1 MALGQLYEYLVRRD
15 SVSIFEYMPEELLGT
30 VESVDTSTVIVK
42 VENDD
47 KLRGLQVNHLI
58 SIQSSKVGQHLIG
71 LVSKIIRK
79 SAYSDPVAD
88 VSPEFGF
95 NIIKVILIGTHFDR
109 DAGKDNVFRRSL
121 ATIPTINA
129 ECHLIHGDR
138 LKRFMQAISSIPEGE
153 DAVSLQIGNY
163 SIDEDAT
170 AWLNGNK
177 LFQRHAVIVG
187 STGSGKSW
195 CVAKILEQVASLKSA
210 DAILFDIHGEYST
223 LQGDSFSHLK
233 VAGPNE
239 TIGEG
244 TLFLPYW
251 LLTYEEM
258 LSLMLDRSD
267 NNAPNQAMMFNSAV
281 IEGKKQFLIDAD
293 KAEMEANITLD
304 SPIPYNLDALLF
316 SLKSKDEEMVPG
328 AKANTEKQ
336 GPYFGKLTRFI
347 QRLETKQK
355 DKRLNFMFASEDDL
369 LSYDYMSVLC
379 SKLML
384 PSVAGKKGVKIID
397 FSEVPS
403 DILPLIVS
411 LIARI
416 IFSVQQ
422 WTTVEHRHPIAIFCD
437 EAHLYIPANTEKSI
451 DDASLV
457 TFERISKEGRKYGI
471 GLVVISQRP
480 SEVNRTVLSQ
490 SNNFIAMRLTN
501 VDDQSVVK
509 RLLPDSLGDYAEML
523 PILDIGEALVVGD
536 ASLLP
541 SRIRITP
548 PTLKPRSATIDFWD
562 EWSKDTTSVDI
573 SGAIEALRKQAK

>member
-1 MALGQLYEYLVRRD
+1 M
-15 SVSIFEYMPEELLGT
+15 SIFEYMPEELLGT

-58 SIQSSKVGQHLIG
+58 SIQSSKIGQHLIG

-88 VSPEFGF
+88 VSPELGF

-233 VAGPNE
+233 VAGPND

-244 TLFLPYW
+244 MLFLPYW

-258 LSLMLDRSD
+258 LSLMLIGVTT
-267 NNAPNQAMMFNSAV
+267 M
-281 IEGKKQFLIDAD
+281 
-293 KAEMEANITLD
+293 
-304 SPIPYNLDALLF
+304 LL
-316 SLKSKDEEMVPG
+316 
-328 AKANTEKQ
+328 
-336 GPYFGKLTRFI
+336 
-347 QRLETKQK
+347 TK
-355 DKRLNFMFASEDDL
+355 
-369 LSYDYMSVLC
+369 
-379 SKLML
+379 
-384 PSVAGKKGVKIID
+384 P
-397 FSEVPS
+397 
-403 DILPLIVS
+403 
-411 LIARI
+411 
-416 IFSVQQ
+416 
-422 WTTVEHRHPIAIFCD
+422 
-437 EAHLYIPANTEKSI
+437 
-451 DDASLV
+451 
-457 TFERISKEGRKYGI
+457 
-471 GLVVISQRP
+471 
-480 SEVNRTVLSQ
+480 
-490 SNNFIAMRLTN
+490 
-501 VDDQSVVK
+501 
-509 RLLPDSLGDYAEML
+509 
-523 PILDIGEALVVGD
+523 
-536 ASLLP
+536 
-541 SRIRITP
+541 
-548 PTLKPRSATIDFWD
+548 
-562 EWSKDTTSVDI
+562 
-573 SGAIEALRKQAK
+573 

>member
-1 MALGQLYEYLVRRD
+1 M
-15 SVSIFEYMPEELLGT
+15 SIFTYTPDELLGT
-30 VESVDTSTVIVK
+30 VESVDTSMVIVK

-58 SIQSSKVGQHLIG
+58 SIQSSRVGQHLIG

-79 SAYSDPVAD
+79 SAYSDPSAD
-88 VSPEFGF
+88 IIPELGF

-109 DAGKDNVFRRSL
+109 DGAKENVFRRSL
-121 ATIPTINA
+121 STVPTINA

-195 CVAKILEQVASLKSA
+195 CVAKILEQVAALKSA
-210 DAILFDIHGEYST
+210 DALLFDIHGEYST
-223 LQGDSFSHLK
+223 LQGENFQHLK
-233 VAGPNE
+233 VAGPND
-239 TIGEG
+239 TIQEG
-244 TLFLPYW
+244 MLFLPYW

-267 NNAPNQAMMFNSAV
+267 SNAPNQAMMFSSAV
-281 IEGKKQFLIDAD
+281 IDGKKEFLRDAD
-293 KAEMEANITLD
+293 KTEMEANITLD
-304 SPIPYNLDALLF
+304 SPIPYRLNKLLE
-316 SLKSKDEEMVPG
+316 SLKAKDSEMVTG
-328 AKANTEKQ
+328 SRGEKQ

-355 DKRLNFMFASEDDL
+355 DKRLNFMFCGDDSL
-369 LSYDYMSVLC
+369 LTYDYMAELC

-384 PSVAGKKGVKIID
+384 PSNDGSNGVKIID

-411 LIARI
+411 LIARV

-422 WTTVEHRHPIAIFCD
+422 WASTENRHPIAIFCD
-437 EAHLYIPANTEKSI
+437 EKSI

-509 RLLPDSLGDYAEML
+509 KLLPDSLGDYAEML

-541 SRIRITP
+541 SRIRVSP
-548 PTLKPRSATIDFWD
+548 PNLKPRSATIDFWD
-562 EWSKDTTSVDI
+562 EWSKTSNEIDI
-573 SGAIEALRKQAK
+573 VAAIESLRKQSK

>member
-1 MALGQLYEYLVRRD
+1 MT
-15 SVSIFEYMPEELLGT
+15 IFDYTQEELLGT
-30 VESVDTSTVIVK
+30 VESVDTATIVIRVD
-42 VENDD
+42 NDD
-47 KLRGLQVNHLI
+47 RLRGIQVNHLI
-58 SIQSSKVGQHLIG
+58 AVQSSKIGQHLIG

-79 SAYSDPVAD
+79 SATDNTSFD
-88 VSPEFGF
+88 STNISSF
-95 NIIKVILIGTHFDR
+95 NIIKVVLIGTHLDKE
-109 DAGKDNVFRRSL
+109 GVKENVFRRTLS
-121 ATIPTINA
+121 TVPTINA
-129 ECHLIHGDR
+129 ECFLIQGDR
-138 LKRFMQAISSIPEGE
+138 LNRFMQAIFSVPEG
-153 DAVSLQIGNY
+153 DGIISLEIGNY
-163 SIDEDAT
+163 SIDENAT

-195 CVAKILEQVASLKSA
+195 CVAHILEQVAGLKSA
-210 DAILFDIHGEYST
+210 DAVLFDIHGEYSP
-223 LQGDSFSHLK
+223 LIGDNFSHYK
-233 VAGPNE
+233 VAGPMDVQ
-239 TIGEG
+239 GEN

-267 NNAPNQAMMFNSAV
+267 SNAPNQAMMFSNAV
-281 IEGKKQFLIDAD
+281 LDGKQEFLKKSD
-293 KAEMEANITLD
+293 KEEMSANITLD
-304 SPIPYNLDALLF
+304 SPIPYDLNDLIK
-316 SLKSKDEEMVPG
+316 SLNYKDNEMVPG
-328 AKANTEKQ
+328 ARTGTEKQ
-336 GPYFGKLTRFI
+336 GTYNGKLTRFI
-347 QRLETKQK
+347 QRLQTKQN
-355 DKRLNFMFASEDDL
+355 DKRLNFMFSQDQNL
-369 LSYDYMSVLC
+369 LAYKYMYQLC
-379 SKLML
+379 ARLML
-384 PSVAGKKGVKIID
+384 PCQNGKGGVKVID

-411 LIARI
+411 LLARL

-422 WTTVEHRHPIAIFCD
+422 WTDNEKRHPIAIFCD
-437 EAHLYIPANTEKSI
+437 EAHLYIPAITDKSI

-536 ASLLP
+536 ACLLP
-541 SRIRITP
+541 SRIKVTQ
-548 PTLKPRSATIDFWD
+548 PTLKPRSATVDFWD
-562 EWSKDTTSVDI
+562 EWSKENVPVDI
-573 SGAIEALRKQAK
+573 ETAIESLRKQSK

>member
-1 MALGQLYEYLVRRD
+1 M
-15 SVSIFEYMPEELLGT
+15 SIFTYTPDELLGT
-30 VESVDTSTVIVK
+30 VESVDTSMVIVK

-58 SIQSSKVGQHLIG
+58 SIQSSRVGQHLIG

-79 SAYSDPVAD
+79 SAYSDPSAD
-88 VSPEFGF
+88 IIPELGF

-109 DAGKDNVFRRSL
+109 DGAKENVFRRSL
-121 ATIPTINA
+121 STVPTINA

-195 CVAKILEQVASLKSA
+195 CVAKILEQVAALKSA
-210 DAILFDIHGEYST
+210 DALLFDIHGEYST
-223 LQGDSFSHLK
+223 LQGENFQHLK
-233 VAGPNE
+233 VAGPND
-239 TIGEG
+239 TIQEG
-244 TLFLPYW
+244 MLFLPYW

-267 NNAPNQAMMFNSAV
+267 SNAPNQAMMFSSAV
-281 IEGKKQFLIDAD
+281 IDGKKEFLRDAG
-293 KAEMEANITLD
+293 KTEMEANITLD
-304 SPIPYNLDALLF
+304 SPIPYSLDKLLVNLKA
-316 SLKSKDEEMVPG
+316 KDSEMVPG
-328 AKANTEKQ
+328 ANNKDKQ

-355 DKRLNFMFASEDDL
+355 DKRLNFMFCGDESL
-369 LSYDYMSVLC
+369 LTYNYMAELC

-384 PSVAGKKGVKIID
+384 PSDNGSNGVKIID

-411 LIARI
+411 LIARV

-422 WTTVEHRHPIAIFCD
+422 WASGKNRHPIAIFCD
-437 EAHLYIPANTEKSI
+437 EAHLYIPANTEKGI

-541 SRIRITP
+541 SRIRVSP
-548 PTLKPRSATIDFWD
+548 PNLKPRSATIDFWD
-562 EWSKDTTSVDI
+562 EWSKTTSEVDI
-573 SGAIEALRKQAK
+573 VSAIESLRKQAK

>member
-1 MALGQLYEYLVRRD
+1 MGIFTYLPD
-15 SVSIFEYMPEELLGT
+15 ELLGT
-30 VESVDTSTVIVK
+30 VESVDTSTVIIR

-79 SAYSDPVAD
+79 SASSDSAVD
-88 VSPEFGF
+88 ITPELGF

-109 DAGKDNVFRRSL
+109 DGDKENVFRRSL

-129 ECHLIHGDR
+129 ECHLIHGER
-138 LKRFMQAISSIPEGE
+138 LKQFMQAISSIPEGE
-153 DAVSLQIGNY
+153 DAVSLQIGHY

-210 DAILFDIHGEYST
+210 DAILFDIHGEYSP
-223 LQGDSFSHLK
+223 LQGESFSHLK
-233 VAGPNE
+233 VAGPNDN
-239 TIGEG
+239 IGDG
-244 TLFLPYW
+244 ILFLPYW

-267 NNAPNQAMMFNSAV
+267 SNAPNQAMMFSNAV
-281 IEGKKQFLIDAD
+281 IDGKKAFLREVGNQ
-293 KAEMEANITLD
+293 EMEANITLD
-304 SPIPYNLDALLF
+304 SPIPYSLNNLLN
-316 SLKSKDEEMVPG
+316 SLKEKDTEMVQG
-328 AKANTEKQ
+328 ANNREKQ
-336 GPYFGKLTRFI
+336 GAYYGKLTRFI
-347 QRLETKQK
+347 QRLETKQR
-355 DKRLNFMFASEDDL
+355 DKRLNFMFSSDERL
-369 LSYDYMSVLC
+369 LSYDYMGELC
-379 SKLML
+379 TKLMA
-384 PSVAGKKGVKIID
+384 PSVDGKKGVKIID

-411 LIARI
+411 LIARV

-422 WTTVEHRHPIAIFCD
+422 WTSVDARHPIAIFCD

-457 TFERISKEGRKYGI
+457 TFERISKEGRKYGV

-480 SEVNRTVLSQ
+480 SEVNRTVLCQ

-541 SRIRITP
+541 SRIRVSAP
-548 PTLKPRSATIDFWD
+548 VLKPRSATIDFWD
-562 EWSKDTTSVDI
+562 EWSKETTEI
-573 SGAIEALRKQAK
+573 NLYNAIEALRRQSR

>member
-1 MALGQLYEYLVRRD
+1 MRRD

-267 NNAPNQAMMFNSAV
+267 NNAPNQAMMFSSAV

>member
-1 MALGQLYEYLVRRD
+1 MGIFTYLPD
-15 SVSIFEYMPEELLGT
+15 ELLGT
-30 VESVDTSTVIVK
+30 VESVDTSTVIIR

-79 SAYSDPVAD
+79 SAYSDSAAD
-88 VSPEFGF
+88 ITPELGF

-109 DAGKDNVFRRSL
+109 DGDKENVFRRSL

-129 ECHLIHGDR
+129 ECHLIHGER
-138 LKRFMQAISSIPEGE
+138 LKQFMQAISSIPEGE
-153 DAVSLQIGNY
+153 DAVSLQIGHY

-210 DAILFDIHGEYST
+210 DAILFDIHGEYSP
-223 LQGDSFSHLK
+223 LQGESFSHLK
-233 VAGPNE
+233 VAGPNDN
-239 TIGEG
+239 IGNG
-244 TLFLPYW
+244 ILFLPYW

-267 NNAPNQAMMFNSAV
+267 SNAPNQAMMFSNAV
-281 IEGKKQFLIDAD
+281 IDGKKAFLREVGNQ
-293 KAEMEANITLD
+293 EMEANITLD
-304 SPIPYNLDALLF
+304 SPIPYSLNNLLN
-316 SLKSKDEEMVPG
+316 SLKEKDTEMVQG
-328 AKANTEKQ
+328 ANNREKQ
-336 GPYFGKLTRFI
+336 GAYYGKLTRFI
-347 QRLETKQK
+347 QRLETKQR
-355 DKRLNFMFASEDDL
+355 DKRLNFMFSSDESL
-369 LSYDYMSVLC
+369 LSYDYMGELC
-379 SKLML
+379 TKLMA
-384 PSVAGKKGVKIID
+384 PSVDGKKGVKIID

-411 LIARI
+411 LIARV

-422 WTTVEHRHPIAIFCD
+422 WTPVDARHPIAIFCD

-457 TFERISKEGRKYGI
+457 TFERISKEGRKYGV

-541 SRIRITP
+541 SRIRVTAP
-548 PTLKPRSATIDFWD
+548 NLKPRSATIDFWD
-562 EWSKDTTSVDI
+562 EWSKETTAVDLRN
-573 SGAIEALRKQAK
+573 AIEALRKQSR

>member
-1 MALGQLYEYLVRRD
+1 M
-15 SVSIFEYMPEELLGT
+15 SIFEYTPEELLGT

-58 SIQSSKVGQHLIG
+58 SIQSSKIGQHLIG

-88 VSPEFGF
+88 LSPELGF

-153 DAVSLQIGNY
+153 DTVNLQIGNY

-223 LQGDSFSHLK
+223 LQGDSFTHLK
-233 VAGPNE
+233 VAGPNDE
-239 TIGEG
+239 MGEG
-244 TLFLPYW
+244 MLFLPYW

-267 NNAPNQAMMFNSAV
+267 NNAPNQAMMFSSAV
-281 IEGKKQFLIDAD
+281 IEGKKEFLRNAD

-304 SPIPYNLDALLF
+304 SPVPYSLDILLEAL
-316 SLKSKDEEMVPG
+316 KAKDTEMVPG
-328 AKANTEKQ
+328 ARGEKQ
-336 GPYFGKLTRFI
+336 GTYNGKLTRFI

-369 LSYDYMSVLC
+369 LSYDYMSILC

-384 PSVAGKKGVKIID
+384 PSANGKKGVKIID

-411 LIARI
+411 LIARV

-541 SRIRITP
+541 SRIRIAP
-548 PTLKPRSATIDFWD
+548 PEMKPRSATIDFWD
-562 EWSKDTTSVDI
+562 EWSKESTSVDI
-573 SGAIEALRKQAK
+573 GSAIEALRKQSK

>member
-1 MALGQLYEYLVRRD
+1 MGIFTYLPD
-15 SVSIFEYMPEELLGT
+15 ELLGT
-30 VESVDTSTVIVK
+30 VESVDTSTVIIR

-79 SAYSDPVAD
+79 SAYSDSAAD
-88 VSPEFGF
+88 ITPELGF

-109 DAGKDNVFRRSL
+109 DGDKENVFRRSL

-129 ECHLIHGDR
+129 ECHLIHGER
-138 LKRFMQAISSIPEGE
+138 LKQFMQAISSVPEGE
-153 DAVSLQIGNY
+153 DAVSLQIGHY

-210 DAILFDIHGEYST
+210 DAILFDIHGEYSP
-223 LQGDSFSHLK
+223 LQGESFSHLK
-233 VAGPNE
+233 VAGPNDN
-239 TIGEG
+239 IGNG
-244 TLFLPYW
+244 ILFLPYW

-267 NNAPNQAMMFNSAV
+267 SNAPNQAMMFSNAV
-281 IEGKKQFLIDAD
+281 IDGKKAFLREVGNQ
-293 KAEMEANITLD
+293 EMEANITLD
-304 SPIPYNLDALLF
+304 SPIPYSLNNLLN
-316 SLKSKDEEMVPG
+316 SLKEKDTEMVQG
-328 AKANTEKQ
+328 ANNREKQ
-336 GPYFGKLTRFI
+336 GAYYGKLTRFI
-347 QRLETKQK
+347 QRLETKQR
-355 DKRLNFMFASEDDL
+355 DKRLNFMFSSDESL
-369 LSYDYMSVLC
+369 LSYDYMGELC
-379 SKLML
+379 TKLMA
-384 PSVAGKKGVKIID
+384 PSVDGKKGVKIID

-411 LIARI
+411 LIARV

-422 WTTVEHRHPIAIFCD
+422 WTPVDARHPIAIFCD

-457 TFERISKEGRKYGI
+457 TFERISKEGRKYGV

-541 SRIRITP
+541 SRIRVTAP
-548 PTLKPRSATIDFWD
+548 NLKPRSATIDFWD
-562 EWSKDTTSVDI
+562 EWSKEKTAVDLRN
-573 SGAIEALRKQAK
+573 AIEALRKQSR

>member
-1 MALGQLYEYLVRRD
+1 MN
-15 SVSIFEYMPEELLGT
+15 IFEYTPDELLGT
-30 VESVDTSTVIVK
+30 VESVDTSTVVVR

-58 SIQSSKVGQHLIG
+58 SIQSSRIGQRLIG

-79 SAYSDPVAD
+79 SAYSDPVANI
-88 VSPEFGF
+88 SPEFGF

-109 DAGKDNVFRRSL
+109 EAGRDNVFRRSL

-129 ECHLIHGDR
+129 ECHLIHGER

-153 DAVSLQIGNY
+153 DVVSLQIGHY

-210 DAILFDIHGEYST
+210 DAILFDIHGEYTT
-223 LQGDSFSHLK
+223 LQGESFTHLK
-233 VAGPNE
+233 IAGPNDAME
-239 TIGEG
+239 EG
-244 TLFLPYW
+244 ILFLPYW

-267 NNAPNQAMMFNSAV
+267 NNAPNQAMMFSGAV
-281 IEGKKQFLIDAD
+281 IDGKKTFLRNIGKD
-293 KAEMEANITLD
+293 EMEANITLD
-304 SPIPYNLDALLF
+304 SPIPYSLDTLLQF
-316 SLKSKDEEMVPG
+316 LKSKDTEMVPG
-328 AKANTEKQ
+328 VKTEKQ

-355 DKRLNFMFASEDDL
+355 DKRLNFMFAAENIL
-369 LSYDYMSVLC
+369 LRYDYMSELC
-379 SKLML
+379 CKLML
-384 PSVAGKKGVKIID
+384 PADEGRKGVKIID

-411 LIARI
+411 LIARV

-422 WTTVEHRHPIAIFCD
+422 WTTVEYRHPIAIFCD

-451 DDASLV
+451 DDASLI

-480 SEVNRTVLSQ
+480 SEVNHTVLSQ

-541 SRIRITP
+541 SRIRIAP
-548 PTLKPRSATIDFWD
+548 PNMKPRSATIDFWD
-562 EWSKDTTSVDI
+562 EWSKESTSVDI
-573 SGAIEALRKQAK
+573 ASAIEALRKQAK

>member
-1 MALGQLYEYLVRRD
+1 M
-15 SVSIFEYMPEELLGT
+15 SIFEYTPEELLGT

-58 SIQSSKVGQHLIG
+58 SIQSSKIGQHLIG

-79 SAYSDPVAD
+79 SAYSYPVAD
-88 VSPEFGF
+88 LSPELGF

-153 DAVSLQIGNY
+153 DTVSLQIGNY

-223 LQGDSFSHLK
+223 LQGDSFTHLK
-233 VAGPNE
+233 VAGPNDKMC
-239 TIGEG
+239 EG
-244 TLFLPYW
+244 MLFLPYW

-267 NNAPNQAMMFNSAV
+267 NNAPNQAMMFSSAV
-281 IEGKKQFLIDAD
+281 IEGKKGFLRNAD

-304 SPIPYNLDALLF
+304 SPVPYNLDILLEAL
-316 SLKSKDEEMVPG
+316 KAKDTEMVPG
-328 AKANTEKQ
+328 ARGAKQ
-336 GPYFGKLTRFI
+336 GTYNGKLTRFI

-369 LSYDYMSVLC
+369 LSYDYMSILC

-384 PSVAGKKGVKIID
+384 PSANGKKGVKIID

-411 LIARI
+411 LIARV

-541 SRIRITP
+541 SRIRIAP
-548 PTLKPRSATIDFWD
+548 PEMKPRSATIDFWD
-562 EWSKDTTSVDI
+562 EWSKESTSVDI
-573 SGAIEALRKQAK
+573 GSAIEALRKQSK

>member
-1 MALGQLYEYLVRRD
+1 MNMFDYA
-15 SVSIFEYMPEELLGT
+15 SEELLGT

-42 VENDD
+42 IENDD
-47 KLRGLQVNHLI
+47 KLRGLQVNHLV

-79 SAYSDPVAD
+79 SMDKDFDAD
-88 VSPEFGF
+88 LQSELSS
-95 NIIKVILIGTHFDR
+95 NIIKVILIGTHFD
-109 DAGKDNVFRRSL
+109 KDGENTNIFRRSL
-121 ATIPTINA
+121 STVPTINA
-129 ECHLIHGDR
+129 ECHLINGDR
-138 LKRFMQAISSIPEGE
+138 LKHFMQSISSIAK
-153 DAVSLQIGNY
+153 DSSDINLQIGNY
-163 SIDEDAT
+163 SIDEEAT

-177 LFQRHAVIVG
+177 FFQRHAVIVG

-195 CVAKILEQVASLKSA
+195 CVAKILEQVAELKSA

-223 LQGDSFSHLK
+223 LKGDSFVHFK
-233 VAGPNE
+233 IAGPNE
-239 TIGEG
+239 RKTESN
-244 TLFLPYW
+244 LFLPYW

-258 LSLMLDRSD
+258 LALMLDRSD
-267 NNAPNQAMMFNSAV
+267 SNAPNQAMMFSNGV
-281 IEGKKQFLIDAD
+281 IDKKKEFLRNAGKS
-293 KAEMEANITLD
+293 EMEANITLD
-304 SPIPYNLDALLF
+304 SPVPYDLGNLLSF
-316 SLKSKDEEMVPG
+316 LKMKDTEMVASTRG
-328 AKANTEKQ
+328 GDKQ

-347 QRLETKQK
+347 QRLESKMN
-355 DKRLNFMFASEDDL
+355 DKRLNFMFAADESL
-369 LSYDYMSVLC
+369 LDYEYMKELC
-379 SKLML
+379 SKLMT
-384 PSVAGKKGVKIID
+384 PSISGKNGVKIID

-422 WTTVEHRHPIAIFCD
+422 WSSIEKRHPIAIFCD

-451 DDASLV
+451 DGASLV

-501 VDDQSVVK
+501 VDDQTVVK

-541 SRIRITP
+541 SRIRLSP
-548 PTLKPRSATIDFWD
+548 PKMKPRSATIDFWD
-562 EWSKDTTSVDI
+562 EWSKDGAEVDI
-573 SGAIEALRKQAK
+573 DGAVESMRKQSK

>member
-1 MALGQLYEYLVRRD
+1 M
-15 SVSIFEYMPEELLGT
+15 
-30 VESVDTSTVIVK
+30 
-42 VENDD
+42 
-47 KLRGLQVNHLI
+47 
-58 SIQSSKVGQHLIG
+58 
-71 LVSKIIRK
+71 
-79 SAYSDPVAD
+79 
-88 VSPEFGF
+88 
-95 NIIKVILIGTHFDR
+95 
-109 DAGKDNVFRRSL
+109 
-121 ATIPTINA
+121 
-129 ECHLIHGDR
+129 
-138 LKRFMQAISSIPEGE
+138 
-153 DAVSLQIGNY
+153 QIGNY
-163 SIDEDAT
+163 SIYEDAT
-170 AWLNGNK
+170 VWLNGNK

-223 LQGDSFSHLK
+223 LQGDSFTHLK
-233 VAGPNE
+233 VAGPNDAM
-239 TIGEG
+239 GEG
-244 TLFLPYW
+244 LLFLPYW

-267 NNAPNQAMMFNSAV
+267 NNAPNQAMMFSGAV
-281 IEGKKQFLIDAD
+281 IEGKKQFLTDAG

-304 SPIPYNLDALLF
+304 SPIPYNLDALLSF
-316 SLKSKDEEMVPG
+316 LKSKDEEMVPG

-336 GPYFGKLTRFI
+336 GTYFGKLTRFI

-355 DKRLNFMFASEDDL
+355 DKRLNFMFASEGDL
-369 LSYDYMSVLC
+369 LSYDYMNVLC

-384 PSVAGKKGVKIID
+384 PAVAGNKGVKIID

-411 LIARI
+411 LIARV

-422 WTTVEHRHPIAIFCD
+422 WTTIEHRHPITIFCD

-548 PTLKPRSATIDFWD
+548 PNMKPRSATIDFCD
-562 EWSKDTTSVDI
+562 EWSKETTDVDI
-573 SGAIEALRKQAK
+573 CSAIESLRKQSK

>member
-1 MALGQLYEYLVRRD
+1 MM
-15 SVSIFEYMPEELLGT
+15 SIFTYEQDELLGT
-30 VESVDTSTVIVK
+30 VESVDTSTVIVR
-42 VENDD
+42 VDNDD

-58 SIQSSKVGQHLIG
+58 SIQSSKIGQHLIG

-79 SAYSDPVAD
+79 SAYSDTTAD
-88 VSPEFGF
+88 VVAELGF
-95 NIIKVILIGTHFDR
+95 NIIKVILIGTHFDKE
-109 DAGKDNVFRRSL
+109 GEKENVFRRSL
-121 ATIPTINA
+121 ATVPTINA
-129 ECHLIHGDR
+129 ECHLIHGER

-195 CVAKILEQVASLKSA
+195 CVAKILEQVAELKSA
-210 DAILFDIHGEYST
+210 NAILFDIHGEYST
-223 LQGDSFSHLK
+223 LMGESFTHLK
-233 VAGPNE
+233 VAGPNDSIE
-239 TIGEG
+239 EG
-244 TLFLPYW
+244 MLFLPYW

-267 NNAPNQAMMFNSAV
+267 SNAPNQAMMFSNAV
-281 IEGKKQFLIDAD
+281 IEGKKLFLRNID
-293 KAEMEANITLD
+293 KNEMEANITLD
-304 SPIPYNLDALLF
+304 SPVPYCLDKLLEY
-316 SLKSKDEEMVPG
+316 LKGKDTEMVPG
-328 AKANTEKQ
+328 SGGRDKQ
-336 GPYFGKLTRFI
+336 GTYFGKLTRFV

-355 DKRLNFMFASEDDL
+355 DKRLNFMFSNDDSL
-369 LSYDYMSVLC
+369 LDYDYMSKLC
-379 SKLML
+379 SQLMQ
-384 PSVAGKKGVKIID
+384 PSVNGKKGVKIID

-411 LIARI
+411 LIARV

-422 WTTVEHRHPIAIFCD
+422 WANIENRHPIAIFCD
-437 EAHLYIPANTEKSI
+437 EAHLYIPAKTEKSI

-509 RLLPDSLGDYAEML
+509 RLLPDSLGDYVEML

-541 SRIRITP
+541 SRIRVSA

-562 EWSKDTTSVDI
+562 EWSKKSANVDI
-573 SGAIEALRKQAK
+573 VNSIEALRKQSK